1 MSDNTNIVPF
11 SSAPI
16 TPVKQELGD
25 ELERDLEQSKKDMRK
40 LAEIGMEAVEEAA
53 QFASQSQQHTMY
65 MSLSSLMKSTMEAR
79 RELID
84 THKKKQELEE
94 FDDHGPSHV
103 TNQLVL
109 QGTTTEM
116 LDQILGKKK
125 DDNDADV

>member
-1 MSDNTNIVPF
+1 MTDNTNIIPF
-11 SSAPI
+11 DGKPV
-16 TPVKQELGD
+16 TPVKQELGG
-25 ELERDLEQSKKDMRK
+25 ELEHDLEQAKQDMRK
-40 LAEIGMEAVEEAA
+40 LAELGMEAVEEAA

-65 MSLSSLMKSTMEAR
+65 MALSSLMKSTMEAN

-94 FDDHGPSHV
+94 YDDHGPSHV

-116 LDQILGKKK
+116 LDKILGKKK
-125 DDNDADV
+125 DDENI